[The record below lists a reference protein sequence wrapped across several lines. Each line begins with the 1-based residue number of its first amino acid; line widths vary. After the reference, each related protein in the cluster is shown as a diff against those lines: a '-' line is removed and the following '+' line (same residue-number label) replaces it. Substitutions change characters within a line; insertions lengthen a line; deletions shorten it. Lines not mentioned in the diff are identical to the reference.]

1 MLRQEI
7 MICLKINC
15 IESGTICRLLTGLKS
30 MSFLLDALGKAD
42 DDRRRTMVPE
52 LRASRYQR
60 RSPGRRVLSIVL
72 IISAILLSFVLG
84 YVVRPYIEQGLGA
97 EPPAMPPSLSA
108 TVGSTSEVRP
118 VVSPSLPV
126 NTGRS
131 QDKVVATPVMPVVQ
145 PEPALPAEPIELSVI
160 SYAKQPAARFV
171 MLDGVVMYEGDMLD
185 EEVRLVQIKPDG
197 VILERN
203 GQAFSIGLGGPR

>member
-42 DDRRRTMVPE
+42 DDRRRAMVPE

-60 RSPGRRVLSIVL
+60 RSPGRRALSIVL
-72 IISAILLSFVLG
+72 LICAILLSFVQG
-84 YVVRPYIEQGLGA
+84 YLARPYIEQRLSGEVSASSSSA
-97 EPPAMPPSLSA
+97 EVSPPD
-108 TVGSTSEVRP
+108 VERP
-118 VVSPSLPV
+118 VEPQTAAVEPGRLP
-126 NTGRS
+126 
-131 QDKVVATPVMPVVQ
+131 DKVVAAPVMPAVQ
-145 PEPALPAEPIELSVI
+145 PEPALAADPIELSVI

-203 GQAFSIGLGGPR
+203 GQEFSINLGSPR